1 METVLADIIA
11 DTDNQQSVID
21 HMLSKIHFSV
31 GKRIQILQSN
41 LNWNIEE
48 RVGYKKVN
56 MKIGPKKDINKAVVY
71 LKKITVTLPESCRD

>member
-1 METVLADIIA
+1 MEAILADVIA
-11 DTDNQQSVID
+11 DTDSYQSVLD
-21 HMLSKIHFSV
+21 HTLSKIHFSV

-48 RVGYKKVN
+48 AVGYKKVN

-71 LKKITVTLPESCRD
+71 PKKINCDPTRIQ